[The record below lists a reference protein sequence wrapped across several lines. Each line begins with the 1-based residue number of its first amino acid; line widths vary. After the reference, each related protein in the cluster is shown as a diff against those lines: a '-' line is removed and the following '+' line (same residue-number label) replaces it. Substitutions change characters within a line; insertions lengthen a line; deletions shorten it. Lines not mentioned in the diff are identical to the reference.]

1 MGYRRDDGSPHEIRY
16 LISDLPS
23 ASYSVWVRGYGLVDS
38 PKMTAKPGATLNHTA
53 TIAPN
58 EAAAAHY
65 YPAAYWYAMLKIPPA
80 KDFGGSTDIP
90 KNITQDNWLR
100 QMTTS
105 IASAVISL
113 ARSRP
118 APSRLRSANS
128 NRVPRPGNAAFSPD
142 KPASP

>member
-1 MGYRRDDGSPHEIRY
+1 MGYRRDDGSPHEIRRY
-16 LISDLPS
+16 LIPDLPS
-23 ASYSVWVRGYGLVDS
+23 ASYSVWVRGYGLVNS

-90 KNITQDNWLR
+90 KNITQDKGC
-100 QMTTS
+100 
-105 IASAVISL
+105 
-113 ARSRP
+113 AR
-118 APSRLRSANS
+118 
-128 NRVPRPGNAAFSPD
+128 
-142 KPASP
+142 